1 MKLTVFIDAKDSI
14 YMLIRM
20 RTTLVLDDS
29 VFEKAKRKAFEI
41 GITLSEFT
49 SLALRA
55 LMMKQVQSKKTA
67 SISLPTY
74 GVKGE
79 KILTDVEIKRLR
91 DEDYFT
97 L

>member
-1 MKLTVFIDAKDSI
+1 
-14 YMLIRM
+14 
-20 RTTLVLDDS
+20 
-29 VFEKAKRKAFEI
+29 
-41 GITLSEFT
+41 
-49 SLALRA
+49 
-55 LMMKQVQSKKTA
+55 MMKQVQSKKTA

>member
-1 MKLTVFIDAKDSI
+1 
-14 YMLIRM
+14 MLIHM

-29 VFEKAKRKAFEI
+29 VFEKAKRTAFEM

-49 SLALRA
+49 SLALRT
-55 LMMKQVQSKKTA
+55 LMMKQVHPKKATP
-67 SISLPTY
+67 IKLPTY

-79 KILTDVEIKRLR
+79 KILTDEEIKRFR
-91 DEDYFT
+91 DEDYFI